1 MSQLAE
7 IDGCKHCGIDPIGN
21 PMTQNVTA
29 DIPET
34 EIRSTN
40 LREYLF
46 PLQNVAQTMDP
57 FSNVVRRSHGITN
70 G

>member
-1 MSQLAE
+1 M
-7 IDGCKHCGIDPIGN
+7 P
-21 PMTQNVTA
+21 QNVTA
-29 DIPET
+29 DIPDT

-46 PLQNVAQTMDP
+46 PLQNLAQTMDP